1 VAGTSHDPFTSKP
14 PVVRH
19 FGLLLMHPAGFDPSG
34 QVKLKPLQQEIFP
47 EEQNGLQ
54 PLELLEEDELELEEE
69 LEEMQLSNAGS

>member
-1 VAGTSHDPFTSKP
+1 
-14 PVVRH
+14 
-19 FGLLLMHPAGFDPSG
+19 MHPAGFDPSG
-34 QVKLKPLQQEIFP
+34 QVKLKPLQQVIFP